1 MRDPRPIFALGI
13 AFVLAIG
20 YCWSPGRTGNV
31 LLAADQEDTSA
42 VPVEPDMHEF
52 MEYVFQPAYKR
63 LKEQMATEPKDNQGW
78 KAIKS
83 DALILAE
90 GGNLLLIREVEEDQ
104 ADWNKLSVQSRDL
117 GAELY
122 QAARSKDY
130 PAAKKHYQ
138 AMLTKC
144 NACHTQF
151 AHGEHQLQP

>member
-1 MRDPRPIFALGI
+1 
-13 AFVLAIG
+13 
-20 YCWSPGRTGNV
+20 
-31 LLAADQEDTSA
+31 
-42 VPVEPDMHEF
+42 MHEF

-104 ADWNKLSVQSRDL
+104 AGWNKLSVQSRDL

-151 AHGEHQLQP
+151 ANGEHQLQP